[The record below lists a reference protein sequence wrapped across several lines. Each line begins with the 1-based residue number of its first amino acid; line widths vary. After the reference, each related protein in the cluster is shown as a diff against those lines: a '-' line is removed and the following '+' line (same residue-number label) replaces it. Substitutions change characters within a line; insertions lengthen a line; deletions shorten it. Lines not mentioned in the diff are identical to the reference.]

1 MNDPRWDNLTNSEW
15 NAFATAWTAELN
27 GDQTAALPDLP
38 WLLDGPS
45 PTTAGEYVVP
55 MNFTA
60 SSSAQWKFIQ
70 AAYWCGNKESHGH
83 LAAGPIE
90 HLLGKH
96 GAEYIVLVEQ
106 LADDDPLFANIL
118 MGCYQNQM
126 SDDVWQRL
134 CVARE
139 NVG

>member
-1 MNDPRWDNLTNSEW
+1 MNDPRWDTLTDSEW
-15 NAFATAWTAELN
+15 DAFATAWTAELT
-27 GDQTAALPDLP
+27 GDQAEPLPHLP

-70 AAYWCGNKESHGH
+70 AAYWRGNEESHGP

-90 HLLGKH
+90 HLLGKY
-96 GAEYIVLVEQ
+96 GDEYIALVEQ

-118 MGCYQNQM
+118 KGCYQNQM

>member
-70 AAYWCGNKESHGH
+70 AAYWSVSYTH
-83 LAAGPIE
+83 LTLPT
-90 HLLGKH
+90 KR
-96 GAEYIVLVEQ
+96 IV
-106 LADDDPLFANIL
+106 
-118 MGCYQNQM
+118 
-126 SDDVWQRL
+126 
-134 CVARE
+134 
-139 NVG
+139 